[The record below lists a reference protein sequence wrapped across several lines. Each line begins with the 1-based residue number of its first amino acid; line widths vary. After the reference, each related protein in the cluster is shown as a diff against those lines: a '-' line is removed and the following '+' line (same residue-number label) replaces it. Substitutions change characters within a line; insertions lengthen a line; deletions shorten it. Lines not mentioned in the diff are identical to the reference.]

1 MIIGPVLKG
10 NLTRSKTLQGQ
21 NKNFRS
27 LIDLHLFLCSFMLF
41 TFTAVPLVSLLQN
54 LLLAKLVQ
62 TVGQG
67 TLVQVLFLRVMLVR
81 VKTPIQFKLL
91 LFDLVAEHQL

>member
-1 MIIGPVLKG
+1 
-10 NLTRSKTLQGQ
+10 
-21 NKNFRS
+21 
-27 LIDLHLFLCSFMLF
+27 MLF